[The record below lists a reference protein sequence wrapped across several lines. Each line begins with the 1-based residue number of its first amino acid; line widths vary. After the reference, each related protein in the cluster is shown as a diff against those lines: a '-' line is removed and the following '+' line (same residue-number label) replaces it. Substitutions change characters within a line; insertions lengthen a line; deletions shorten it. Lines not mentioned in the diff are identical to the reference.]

1 MIRAFLSQLFQGR
14 KVTWYEHHFMW
25 ILLGG
30 AVLFM
35 IITMMIGLQQSVWF
49 DEAYSIMLAKQPA
62 VQLVHLTALDTHPPF
77 YYLLL
82 KAWATLF
89 GWSEFALRSLS
100 VAMAG
105 LAVLFA
111 GLTARRMFGARIA
124 LMALPFIVLAPF
136 LMRYGFEIRMY
147 STAAFIGMAA
157 TYVLVRAM
165 QTKAGREQ
173 WALWALYAVLVALG
187 MYTLYYIVLL
197 WLVHFIWLAWTTY
210 QAKTTM
216 FWAPWLRAYVLS
228 VLLFLPWL
236 PAFLSQISNG
246 ALAAISQPL
255 TVDNLVGIISF
266 EFLYQP
272 SWQLSALSSLLI
284 VFVIVTLVVFSM
296 RAFKKVPIKQ
306 RSYLG
311 LLAMYVA
318 VPITIVAVVSLVRP
332 MYVER
337 YLAHVAIGGML
348 FIGVITAISMQKA
361 KSTMKVAAGVLVLL
375 LIVGVMQL
383 ANVGNYNFQRL
394 QRPMVKQAA
403 LVPKCDASSSVF
415 AADPYVAIELA
426 YYLPDCPIYFYSQT
440 ATLKGGYAPLSNSPL
455 HVSDSSKELALS
467 RTIYFVYYDD
477 QGLKMPAGHTQT
489 SLAKFDALTVATFSA
504 E

>member
-1 MIRAFLSQLFQGR
+1 
-14 KVTWYEHHFMW
+14 
-25 ILLGG
+25 LGG
-30 AVLFM
+30 IVLYM
-35 IITMMIGLQQSVWF
+35 VIAMAIGLQQSVWF

-62 VQLVHLTALDTHPPF
+62 AQLVHLTALDTHPPF

-100 VAMAG
+100 ITGAG

-111 GLTARRMFGARIA
+111 SLTARRMFGARIA
-124 LMALPFIVLAPF
+124 LLALPFIVLAPF

-147 STAAFIGMAA
+147 SIAAFIGMAA
-157 TYVLVRAM
+157 TYVLVRAV
-165 QTKAGREQ
+165 QTKEGREQ
-173 WALWALYAVLVALG
+173 WLMWGLYAVLVALG
-187 MYTLYYIVLL
+187 TYTLYYTVLL
-197 WLVHFIWLAWTTY
+197 WLAHFIWLAWTAR
-210 QAKTTM
+210 QAKSSILH
-216 FWAPWLRAYVLS
+216 APWLRSYLLS

-236 PAFLSQISNG
+236 PAFVSQISNG

-255 TVDNLVGIISF
+255 TIDNLIGIVSF

-272 SWQLSALSSLLI
+272 SWQLNAVASLLV
-284 VFVIVTLVVFSM
+284 VFIIVTLVVFSM
-296 RAFKKVPIKQ
+296 RAFKKVPAKQ
-306 RSYLG
+306 RGYLG

-318 VPITIVAVVSLVRP
+318 VPIVVVAVVSLARP

-348 FIGVITAISMQKA
+348 YVGVIVAISLQKA
-361 KSTMKVAAGVLVLL
+361 SRTMKIAAGVLVLL
-375 LIVGVMQL
+375 LVVGVIQL

-403 LVPKCDASSSVF
+403 LVPKCDATSSVF

-426 YYLPDCPIYFYSQT
+426 YYLPNCQIYFYSQT
-440 ATLKGGYAPLSNSPL
+440 ASLKGGYAPLSDSPL
-455 HVSDSSKELALS
+455 HVSDSSKELASS

-477 QGLKMPAGHTQT
+477 QGLKMPAEHTQT
-489 SLAKFDALTVATFSA
+489 SLSKFDALTVATFSA

>member
-14 KVTWYEHHFMW
+14 RVAWYERHFIW
-25 ILLGG
+25 TLLGG
-30 AVLFM
+30 VALFM
-35 IITMMIGLQQSVWF
+35 AITMMIGLQQSVWF
-49 DEAYSIMLAKQPA
+49 DEAYSIMLTKQPA
-62 VQLVHLTALDTHPPF
+62 AQLVYLTALDTHPPF

-100 VAMAG
+100 AIGAG
-105 LAVLFA
+105 LAMLFA

-124 LMALPFIVLAPF
+124 VMALPFVMLAPF

-157 TYVLVRAM
+157 TYVLIRAL
-165 QTKAGREQ
+165 QTKQGREQ
-173 WALWALYAVLVALG
+173 WILWGLYAVLVALG
-187 MYTLYYIVLL
+187 VYTLYYMALL
-197 WLVHFIWLAWTTY
+197 WLAHFIWLAW
-210 QAKTTM
+210 KTHQDKM
-216 FWAPWLRAYVLS
+216 QLLRAPWLRAYALS
-228 VLLFLPWL
+228 ILLFIPWL

-255 TVDNLVGIISF
+255 TVDNLVGIVSF

-272 SWQLSALSSLLI
+272 SWQLGALSSLLI
-284 VFVIVTLVVFSM
+284 VFVVVSLVIFSM
-296 RAFKKVPIKQ
+296 RAFKKVPTKQ
-306 RSYLG
+306 RNYLG

-318 VPITIVAVVSLVRP
+318 VPIVVVAVVSLARP

-348 FIGVITAISMQKA
+348 FVGVIAALNVQKA
-361 KSTMKVAAGVLVLL
+361 KRTIKITAGVLVLL
-375 LIVGVMQL
+375 LVVGITHL

-403 LVPKCDASSSVF
+403 LVPQCDASSSVF

-426 YYLPDCPIYFYSQT
+426 YYLPHCQIYFYSQT
-440 ATLKGGYAPLSNSPL
+440 ASLKGGYAPLSNSPL
-455 HVSDSSKELALS
+455 HVSDSSKELTS
-467 RTIYFVYYDD
+467 SQTIYFVYYDD